1 MNEANEKSLPES
13 IRPETLPVERADLE
27 TRLALLG
34 ATNPGLKPPKMPEVK
49 TPRRRPK
56 SPYGSYVM
64 LGALAFLVGILGT
77 ITALEYST
85 PRVADASTPIAD
97 VSALEADIAEERE
110 LVAAGAMAGAMG
122 QVVQLEPIDIVVDTR
137 DWAAPSSTDATL
149 AETIPTPPV
158 RRAVRRPV
166 VQTEPVILATSAPA
180 AEELP
185 ALSEAPASD
194 DLIASLAEPAPHEL
208 LDSPVEADALAA
220 R

>member
-56 SPYGSYVM
+56 PPYGSYVM

-97 VSALEADIAEERE
+97 VSTLEADIAEERE
-110 LVAAGAMAGAMG
+110 LVAAGVMAGAMG

-166 VQTEPVILATSAPA
+166 VQTEPVIIATSAPA

>member
-1 MNEANEKSLPES
+1 MTDADMQA
-13 IRPETLPVERADLE
+13 RARQLIACLDL
-27 TRLALLG
+27 
-34 ATNPGLKPPKMPEVK
+34 TNLNDDCTE
-49 TPRRRPK
+49 
-56 SPYGSYVM
+56 
-64 LGALAFLVGILGT
+64 
-77 ITALEYST
+77 
-85 PRVADASTPIAD
+85 AD
-97 VSALEADIAEERE
+97 VASLCDRAATPEGP
-110 LVAAGAMAGAMG
+110 VAAICIWPQFVAFAREKLAPAIRIATVVNFPAGG
-122 QVVQLEPIDIVVDTR
+122 EDL
-137 DWAAPSSTDATL
+137 DATL